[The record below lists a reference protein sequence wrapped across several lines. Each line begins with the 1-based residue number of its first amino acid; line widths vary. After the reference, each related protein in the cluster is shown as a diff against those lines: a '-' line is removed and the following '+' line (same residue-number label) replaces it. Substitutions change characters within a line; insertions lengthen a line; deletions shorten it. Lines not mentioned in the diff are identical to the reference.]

1 MSESGNATPSTLAEL
16 VSPLTETEFLDL
28 LRRRQLTYRPGSRC
42 DRFAPFVGWAALR
55 NILASGNSA
64 VRTDQIKVTK
74 ESLTINPKRWM
85 ADGKVDPAKLEKFV
99 ADGFSLVML
108 RVEEHVPALAALC
121 TEIKTR
127 LREGTFVGVI
137 VTSGTGVGAFQVH
150 FDPED
155 LLILQIEGTK
165 RWQVFG
171 PVVPNPLRAM
181 PKQTLE
187 NPQPILDE
195 VLEPGDLLFV
205 PGGYWHHCES
215 GLSTSV
221 HLGIFFFP
229 PAGWHAINEALQR
242 LLSDELFRIPLS
254 RLEGEADF
262 ARAEQEIKNRAIEK
276 IKSLQLREFVARW
289 HDVAY

>member
-1 MSESGNATPSTLAEL
+1 MPALEDGAPSTLAEL
-16 VSPLTETEFLDL
+16 VSPLTDAEFWDL
-28 LRRRQLTYRPGSRC
+28 LRRRELAYRPGSKC
-42 DRFAPFVGWAALR
+42 DRYAPLVGWAALR
-55 NILASGNSA
+55 DILGSGNQS
-64 VRTDQIKVTK
+64 TDLEGIKVTK
-74 ESLTINPKRWM
+74 ESAPVAPEHYKTN
-85 ADGKVDPAKLEKFV
+85 GKVDAAKLDAFV
-99 ADGFSLVML
+99 ANGYSVVVLGIE
-108 RVEEHVPALAALC
+108 RQVPILAAVC
-121 TEIKTR
+121 NEIKTR
-127 LREGTFVGVI
+127 MREGAMVGAI
-137 VTSGTGVGAFQVH
+137 VTSGAGIGAFKVH

-221 HLGIFFFP
+221 HIGVFFFP
-229 PAGWHAINEALQR
+229 ATGWHAINDVIRPLI
-242 LLSDELFRIPLS
+242 SDELFRTPLTRLDDEA
-254 RLEGEADF
+254 RLEAI
-262 ARAEQEIKNRAIEK
+262 EQEIKNRAIGA
-276 IKSLQLREFVARW
+276 IKAMKLEDFVARW
-289 HDVAY
+289 HKMAY